1 MAVSPEYGRKP
12 GGQRI
17 TGSGQS
23 ATLPAPDT
31 VAVIVIGS
39 PTRAFGGSSASS
51 SASPCATTG
60 WSSAGRRAAGKG
72 STVTSTVSLRSEYR
86 SSRRKTE
93 NPTGT
98 AYATVAGGIAIRPG
112 ASGNNA
118 WWATN
123 RSIHPPRTWRDAAT
137 SVGTATGYDHAPS
150 AV

>member
-1 MAVSPEYGRKP
+1 RPSRGAIRMAVSPGYGRKP
-12 GGQRI
+12 AGQRI

-31 VAVIVIGS
+31 VAVIAIGS
-39 PTRAFGGSSASS
+39 PTRPFDGS

-60 WSSAGRRAAGKG
+60 WSSAGRRAMGNG

-86 SSRRKTE
+86 SSRLKTE

-112 ASGNNA
+112 ASGNSA
-118 WWATN
+118 W
-123 RSIHPPRTWRDAAT
+123 
-137 SVGTATGYDHAPS
+137 
-150 AV
+150 